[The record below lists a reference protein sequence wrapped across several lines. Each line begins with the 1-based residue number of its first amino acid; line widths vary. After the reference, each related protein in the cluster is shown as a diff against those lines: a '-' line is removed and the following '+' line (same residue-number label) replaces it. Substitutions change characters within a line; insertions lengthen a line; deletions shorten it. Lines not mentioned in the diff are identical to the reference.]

1 MSAEHQPFDVFDD
14 HRGIDFTIGVEEEF
28 FVVDAQDRALRADVE
43 DIVTRSD
50 PPKGHVIEHELKRS
64 QAETGTAVCHDADA
78 VRSSIV
84 ALRARL
90 AAAAAATGGRLLAA
104 GTHPFAHWSDDGG
117 VVPEPAYLR
126 LQEAYGQL
134 TEEQMVCGCHVHV
147 GVREPE
153 LAIAVMNRARA
164 WIPFLVAVSANSPF
178 WMGDDT
184 RYASYRT
191 EVFHRWPTAGPP
203 EHLEGRAAYDR
214 ILDDLTATKLIDGP
228 ARIYWDI
235 RPSARYPT
243 LEFRA
248 ADVMTSVDEAV
259 AFALIVRALVETCH
273 AEALAGTP
281 FRPPRSELLA
291 ARSGGRR
298 GRACP
303 GSSSTSTRWR
313 RSRPPSSW
321 SGPSPTCARSSRRTA
336 SGTTCTGPST
346 GRSTSAPALTANGRP
361 SLDPAICG
369 PWSTRWSPRPSPDR
383 SRGAGGPTGVGSL
396 HGKGRIDRGRVRPG
410 LRSALVGGGRRE
422 DRRRPRLPHHQ
433 GGAPAQHGSVLR
445 SRRQSVAGSAPTVD
459 PGAARL
465 ESFARPPCGR
475 PFIEY
480 RESSAVTTGTVK
492 FFNAEKGFGFISREQ
507 GDDVFVHFSNIQGD
521 GYKTL
526 EEGQRVEFDV
536 APGRKGEQAE
546 NVRPI

>member
-14 HRGIDFTIGVEEEF
+14 PRGIDFTIGVEEEF

-64 QAETGTAVCHDADA
+64 QAETGTAVCRDADA

-90 AAAAAATGGRLLAA
+90 ATAAAATGGRLLAA

-273 AEALAGTP
+273 AEALAGTA
-281 FRPPRSELLA
+281 FRPPRSELLRGALWRA
-291 ARSGGRR
+291 ARSGLSGQLIDLDAVEAVPAAVLVERSLAHLR
-298 GRACP
+298 PVLEAHDEWDEVHRTLDRTVHLGTGADRQRAAF
-303 GSSSTSTRWR
+303 
-313 RSRPPSSW
+313 
-321 SGPSPTCARSSRRTA
+321 ARS
-336 SGTTCTGPST
+336 G
-346 GRSTSAPALTANGRP
+346 
-361 SLDPAICG
+361 D
-369 PWSTRWSPRPSPDR
+369 
-383 SRGAGGPTGVGSL
+383 
-396 HGKGRIDRGRVRPG
+396 
-410 LRSALVGGGRRE
+410 LRAVVDTLV
-422 DRRRPRLPHHQ
+422 
-433 GGAPAQHGSVLR
+433 
-445 SRRQSVAGSAPTVD
+445 
-459 PGAARL
+459 
-465 ESFARPPCGR
+465 
-475 PFIEY
+475 
-480 RESSAVTTGTVK
+480 
-492 FFNAEKGFGFISREQ
+492 AE
-507 GDDVFVHFSNIQGD
+507 
-521 GYKTL
+521 TL
-526 EEGQRVEFDV
+526 
-536 APGRKGEQAE
+536 A
-546 NVRPI
+546 